1 MGGWAILQLEWP
13 LSRFWGA
20 TRALAAKV
28 RFPPILW
35 KNNVL
40 QAQKVA
46 F

>member
-1 MGGWAILQLEWP
+1 LEQLQRKHT
-13 LSRFWGA
+13 LSA
-20 TRALAAKV
+20 QLTSMQTAAKG